1 MQDKSEKEPFF
12 VNRIDGLRDNTIFL
26 KARNEA
32 LGLFNFLREFLQKAV
47 LQLVL
52 LALMA
57 GLHQF

>member
-1 MQDKSEKEPFF
+1 M
-12 VNRIDGLRDNTIFL
+12 NRIDGLRDNTICL
-26 KARNEA
+26 KAGNEA